1 MHSLYI
7 VALAFAA
14 LAKCEST
21 FITPAQDLTDKN
33 FDNNPVY
40 SLDENVKIE
49 WKTDRK
55 GGCNLFLW
63 QTWPRPSVEQYQK
76 ILGTVTSSLTMIR
89 ELTCTPDNTTDTSYV
104 WNASAWDV
112 TTKPW
117 LNNDTDIPVFHFALY
132 ASDLDI
138 QLANSGNFNVSK
150 TTSDELEQSATSIS
164 GPSAT
169 SSETESS
176 TNSHHTE
183 TTQIQ
188 ANEPEKDGLSTAAL
202 VGISVGVTFAG
213 LLISGIIGIF
223 LWRRFRR
230 GRGSS
235 RGGSQTS
242 ESSTDEPS
250 FSKAEL
256 GNTQV
261 LQIGS
266 SELDSEKEPQELW
279 DTQKMAELG
288 DENKVR
294 VVVGLHEAP

>member
-1 MHSLYI
+1 MHSLYV

-14 LAKCEST
+14 LATGESI
-21 FITPAQDLTDKN
+21 FITPAQDLTTKN
-33 FDNNPVY
+33 YANNPVY
-40 SLDENVKIE
+40 ALDENVKIE

-76 ILGTVTSSLTMIR
+76 IL
-89 ELTCTPDNTTDTSYV
+89 DNTTDTSYV

-150 TTSDELEQSATSIS
+150 TTVDDLEPSATSIS

-213 LLISGIIGIF
+213 LLISGIMGIF

-256 GNTQV
+256 ENTQV